1 MRCPRCSTEV
11 TDALPTCAGC
21 GFGIADLD
29 ALLGE
34 PPPCRGR
41 VTDHAK
47 LLSPDGFVRIEERAR
62 AFEGRTGAELRVVT
76 LDTTAPAKPG
86 EYAFWLFNRWDVGD
100 IGGQDVN
107 RGLLVLVAKAERSIW
122 CEVGHGLEG
131 LVTDA
136 AAGQVLEEHA
146 VPFLARGEVDD
157 GVFQA
162 VDVLSQVVEG
172 GRERPP
178 LWRRILGGAR

>member
-11 TDALPTCAGC
+11 SDAVPTCAGC

-29 ALLGE
+29 ARLGE
-34 PPPCRGR
+34 PPACRGR
-41 VTDHAK
+41 VTDDAG
-47 LLSPDGFVRIEERAR
+47 LLSPEGLVRIEQRAR

-76 LDTTAPAKPG
+76 RPTSRPCTPG

-107 RGLLVLVAKAERSIW
+107 RGLIVLVLRDERTIW

-131 LVTDA
+131 IVTDA
-136 AAGQVLEEHA
+136 AAGQILEAHA
-146 VPFLARGEVDD
+146 VPFLARGDVNE
-157 GVFQA
+157 GVYQA
-162 VDVLSQVVEG
+162 VDVLAQVVEG
-172 GRERPP
+172 GRERPS
-178 LWRRILGGAR
+178 LWRQIVGGR